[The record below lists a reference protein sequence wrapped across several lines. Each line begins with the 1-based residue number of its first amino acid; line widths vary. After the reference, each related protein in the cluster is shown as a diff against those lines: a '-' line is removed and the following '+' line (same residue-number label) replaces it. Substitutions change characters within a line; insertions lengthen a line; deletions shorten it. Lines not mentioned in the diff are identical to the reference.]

1 LRVTKVLTTSVTA
14 AALAFSMLASAIPAT
29 ATSSGYHAAWVA
41 QSAYATAAPGQ
52 VVQMSAVYQN
62 TGDQPWIKGTAGQQ
76 ANFAAGSSKD
86 PAFPRDTTAYNDA
99 GWGMGQ
105 NWLSA
110 NRFAAQ
116 ANDLVATSQLGS
128 WVWSVKVPANQAAG
142 VVNFNG
148 NPVVDGTAWME
159 DYGFFLQVTVSA
171 SPLTATTTPASP
183 STNTTPTVSGTGAP
197 AAGAVT
203 VSEGSTT
210 LCSTVADSAGN
221 YACQSSALAAGSHT
235 ITVTATNGS
244 VTITYV
250 VDTTK
255 PTISNAVNTTPVKVL
270 VTFSKAMNVATTGA
284 GTGNP
289 ANFYLDSTSGT
300 CVFAAGNAVT
310 AASPSTDGTQATLT
324 LTTALTPGTGH
335 TLNVCNTADAA
346 GNVIVSPSNFAFL
359 AVATPPTISS
369 VTSTAGTPTSTT
381 TNTVKVKW
389 NQAVNCTLAS
399 YSVNGIAV
407 TATTAGP
414 ATTCTLTTAQT
425 LTAGVTYTLTAQNET
440 NGTSTQS
447 PNPQSVAFTVAAQG
461 TLTISS
467 VAQGS
472 SEKSIDAT
480 FSSAVNG
487 AGTYNLYANGALLA
501 SNNPATGGGAITV
514 DTTNAAIV
522 HFVWTTATTF
532 SNSFTFQIQ
541 NETST
546 SGATL
551 QSPNPYSTAVTL
563 TANTTPPSVV
573 SVTSNAAGNQLTI
586 TFSQCVTLP
595 SGTPTGSS
603 KMTLSSGSTLKYSTD
618 AADQV
623 AAPAGPGA
631 ATLAETIGAAGSCAT
646 GSKTVTAATTAAN
659 NEGTAAAFTAGFY
672 TVSIGSGN
680 VMSTATTAVANAAAT
695 PGVTV
700 PDATI
705 PTVASATYV
714 NTTPYT
720 LTVNF
725 SENMSN
731 AITGTGAAN
740 PANYTIDGA
749 ALPGTAVVACAT
761 SSCIQVTITLNAK
774 PALGGHL
781 LNVSGAIT
789 DKQGTAI
796 GSSSSWA
803 FTQ

>member
-1 LRVTKVLTTSVTA
+1 MTKVLTTSVTA

-86 PAFPRDTTAYNDA
+86 PAYPRDTTAYNDA

-116 ANDLVATSQLGS
+116 ANDLIATSQLGS

-148 NPVVDGTAWME
+148 NPVIDGTAWME

-203 VSEGSTT
+203 VAEGSTT
-210 LCSTVADSAGN
+210 LCTAVADSSGN
-221 YACQSSALAAGSHT
+221 YACQTSTLAAGSHT
-235 ITVTATNGS
+235 ITVSATNGS
-244 VTITYV
+244 VTLTYV

-255 PTISNAVNTTPVKVL
+255 PTISNAVNTTPLKVL
-270 VTFSKAMNVATTGA
+270 VTFSKAMNTGATGA

-300 CVFAAGNAVT
+300 CAFIGGNAVT
-310 AASPSTDGTQATLT
+310 AASPSTDGTQTTLT

-369 VTSTAGTPTSTT
+369 VTATAGDVTATT
-381 TNTVKVKW
+381 TNHVKVKW
-389 NQAVNCTLAS
+389 NQSVNCTLGS

-407 TATTAGP
+407 TAAAG
-414 ATTCTLTTAQT
+414 AGTSTCTLTTAQN

-440 NGTSTQS
+440 NPGTQTQS
-447 PNPQSVAFTVAAQG
+447 PNPASVAFTVAAQG
-461 TLTISS
+461 TLTIVS

-472 SEKSIDAT
+472 SEKSIDVT
-480 FSSAVNG
+480 FSSAV
-487 AGTYNLYANGALLA
+487 
-501 SNNPATGGGAITV
+501 TGGGTYTLYENGAAIASTTGVPAAGTATV
-514 DTTNAAIV
+514 DGTNTAIV
-522 HFVWTTATTF
+522 HFSWAAATNYSLGHTF
-532 SNSFTFQIQ
+532 TIQ
-541 NETST
+541 GETST
-546 SGATL
+546 AGANL
-551 QSPNPYSTAVTL
+551 QNPNPYSTAITL
-563 TANTTPPSVV
+563 TADTTPPTLT
-573 SVTSNAAGNQLTI
+573 SVTSNAAGTVITLT
-586 TFSQCVTLP
+586 FNKCVTLA
-595 SGTPTGSS
+595 GATPTGSA
-603 KMTLSSGSTLKYSTD
+603 KLTLMQGSTIKYSTD
-618 AADQV
+618 LADQG
-623 AAPAGPGA
+623 APTNAG
-631 ATLAETIGAAGSCAT
+631 TLSETIGAQGSCAAV
-646 GSKTVTAATTAAN
+646 GQSKTVTAATTTAN
-659 NEGTAAAFTAGFY
+659 NEGQAATFTAGFY
-672 TVSIGSGN
+672 SASLGAANVS
-680 VMSTATTAVANAAAT
+680 STAQTPVANAAT
-695 PGVTV
+695 TLGVTV
-700 PDATI
+700 PDSTI
-705 PTVASATYV
+705 PSVTGAAY
-714 NTTPYT
+714 NNAAPYT
-720 LTVNF
+720 LTVTF
-725 SENMSN
+725 SEPMSN
-731 AITGTGAAN
+731 ANTGTGAAN
-740 PANYTIDGA
+740 PANYTVDGA
-749 ALPGTAVVACAT
+749 ALSGTAVVACVSAT
-761 SSCIQVTITLNAK
+761 CTQVTITFNTK
-774 PALGGHL
+774 PATGGHL
-781 LNVSGAIT
+781 LNVSGAIV

-796 GSSSSWA
+796 GSSSNWA